1 MSTRAKSKTSNQ
13 TAPHAIEKQTGSGNS
28 SAGNAPANEE
38 IQLRAYCIHVE
49 RGGQHG
55 CDLDDW
61 FQAERE
67 LTEYPAGPSGSDGAR
82 RGWITSVDADD
93 WLGRTTV
100 LPRANGFGDDKD
112 CLLTR

>member
-1 MSTRAKSKTSNQ
+1 MATFEGMELGNLAQRRAPMSTRAKSKTGNQ

-38 IQLRAYCIHVE
+38 IQLRAYCIHAE

-61 FQAERE
+61 LQPERE
-67 LTEYPAGPSGSDGAR
+67 LTEEHPAGPGGNDGAR
-82 RGWITSVDADD
+82 
-93 WLGRTTV
+93 
-100 LPRANGFGDDKD
+100 
-112 CLLTR
+112 